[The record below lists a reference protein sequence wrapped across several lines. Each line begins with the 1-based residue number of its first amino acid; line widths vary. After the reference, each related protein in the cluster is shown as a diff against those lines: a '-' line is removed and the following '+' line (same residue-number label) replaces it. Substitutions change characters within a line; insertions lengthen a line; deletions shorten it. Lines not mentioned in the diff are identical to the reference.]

1 MKCVPL
7 LKLLL
12 LKPASTWMCEFPPP
26 LSGLVL
32 TTKTETPNSH
42 SPQYFM
48 SCSQGSG
55 QNAKMVPSVSFVQ
68 KLLGVKGKFVQIPL
82 QDLA

>member
-1 MKCVPL
+1 
-7 LKLLL
+7 
-12 LKPASTWMCEFPPP
+12 MCEFPPP

-32 TTKTETPNSH
+32 TTETETPNPH

-55 QNAKMVPSVSFVQ
+55 QNAKMVLSVSFVQ